1 MEGAPPG
8 DRQDRLSRFRS
19 FDGPGERG
27 EFEPFLRRL
36 AVLIAII
43 VAVQAA
49 GAIAYSLTES
59 VSVWKGFLFTLDTV
73 ATVGSDPT
81 PPDIPGQIVKV
92 LLIVLGVGTLF
103 YALVTVTEFFVAGHL
118 GEILEERRTLKQIEH
133 MNGHHLICGFGR
145 VGRQVARD
153 LEAGADDFVVID
165 ELDDNKHIADQ
176 MGAPFLLGRPSEDE
190 MLKAAG
196 IDRAISVLACVDSDA
211 ENIFTCLTARELRS
225 DITVVARASVE
236 DSEKK
241 LLRAGANRVISP
253 YKSSGAEMARLAL
266 QPQVT
271 GVVDV
276 APEYRM
282 EEIDVA
288 EGCEAAG
295 RTIGEVRGTTTVA
308 AVRTADG
315 TVHPQP
321 GADTVLR
328 PGDVLVAMGT
338 VEALKKLESLF
349 VPRPAGA
356 TGSVLGDL
364 G

>member
-1 MEGAPPG
+1 
-8 DRQDRLSRFRS
+8 
-19 FDGPGERG
+19 
-27 EFEPFLRRL
+27 
-36 AVLIAII
+36 
-43 VAVQAA
+43 VAV
-49 GAIAYSLTES
+49 GSIAYSLTED

-81 PPDIPGQIVKV
+81 PPDLAGQIVKV

-118 GEILEERRTLKQIEH
+118 GEILEERRTLNQIEH
-133 MNGHHLICGFGR
+133 LNGHHLICGFGR

-153 LEAGADDFVVID
+153 LQAGGDDFVVID
-165 ELDDNKHIADQ
+165 ELDENKHIADQ
-176 MGAPFLLGRPSEDE
+176 MGAPFLLGRPSDDE
-190 MLKAAG
+190 MLRAAG
-196 IDRAISVLACVDSDA
+196 VERAISVLACVDSDA
-211 ENIFTCLTARELRS
+211 ENIFTCLTARELRNE
-225 DITVVARASVE
+225 ITIVARASVE

-308 AVRTADG
+308 AVRGSDG
-315 TVHPQP
+315 KVHPQP
-321 GADTVLR
+321 SADTVLHA
-328 PGDVLVAMGT
+328 GDVLVAMGT

-349 VPRPAGA
+349 VPRPAGESG
-356 TGSVLGDL
+356 TVLGDL

>member
-1 MEGAPPG
+1 VLKTRAPRTPP
-8 DRQDRLSRFRS
+8 SRRRPALLRRRERS
-19 FDGPGERG
+19 EL
-27 EFEPFLRRL
+27 EPFLKRL
-36 AVLIAII
+36 AILIVLIVAI
-43 VAVQAA
+43 QLA
-49 GAIAYSLTES
+49 GSIAYSATQD
-59 VSVWKGFLFTLDTV
+59 VSLWHGFLFTLDTV
-73 ATVGSDPT
+73 ATVGSAPE
-81 PPDIPGQIVKV
+81 PDDLPGQLTKV

-118 GEILEERRTLKQIEH
+118 GEILEERRTLKKIEDL
-133 MNGHHLICGFGR
+133 NGHHLICGFGR

-153 LEAGADDFVVID
+153 LQAGGDDFVVID
-165 ELDDNKHIADQ
+165 ELDENEHIADQ
-176 MGAPFLLGRPSEDE
+176 MGAPFLQGRPSEDE

-282 EEIDVA
+282 EEIDVTEGCQA
-288 EGCEAAG
+288 EGM
-295 RTIGEVRGTTTVA
+295 TIGQVRGTTMIA
-308 AVRTADG
+308 ALRDSDG
-315 TVHPQP
+315 KVSPQP
-321 GADTVLR
+321 PSDTVLR
-328 PGDVLVAMGT
+328 AGDVLVAMGT
-338 VEALKKLESLF
+338 VEALKKFEALF
-349 VPRPAGA
+349 VPGPARPA
-356 TGSVLGDL
+356 GSVLGDL

>member
-1 MEGAPPG
+1 MEGAPPS
-8 DRQDRLSRFRS
+8 DRHARLSRFRS
-19 FDGPGERG
+19 FGGPASRG

-36 AVLIAII
+36 GLLIALIL
-43 VAVQAA
+43 AVQIT
-49 GAIAYSLTES
+49 GAVAYSLTEG
-59 VSVWKGFLFTLDTV
+59 VSVWKGLLFTIDTV

-81 PPDIPGQIVKV
+81 PPDLPGQIVKL

-118 GEILEERRTLKQIEH
+118 GEILEEHRTLKKIEDLA
-133 MNGHHLICGFGR
+133 GHHLICGFGR

-153 LEAGADDFVVID
+153 LQVVGDDFVVVD
-165 ELDDNKHIADQ
+165 ELDENKEIAGQ
-176 MGAPFLLGRPSEDE
+176 MGALFLQGRPSEDE

-225 DITVVARASVE
+225 DITIVARASVE

-241 LLRAGANRVISP
+241 LLRAGADRVISP

-282 EEIDVA
+282 EEIDVS
-288 EGCEAAG
+288 EGCEGAG
-295 RTIGEVRGTTTVA
+295 KTIGQVRGTTTIA
-308 AVRTADG
+308 AVRSSDG
-315 TVHPQP
+315 KVHPQP
-321 GADTVLR
+321 SSDTVLR
-328 PGDVLVAMGT
+328 AGDVLVAMGT
-338 VEALKKLESLF
+338 VEALHRLESMF
-349 VPRPAGA
+349 APTRPG
-356 TGSVLGDL
+356 TTVG
-364 G
+364 